1 MNVTVKREW
10 IPAFPVLGLPI
21 LECLVHIIDEHSYN
35 IWHDVINNPSF
46 RMWLIREYGW
56 TEADSISFTF
66 DRKLDDKR
74 ATYRVFIRNT
84 VPRLDGT
91 TWYQME
97 IVRVE
102 TWTSKNI
109 PMLVLL
115 VVALL
120 FLLFSLVRYA
130 IGLLM

>member
-1 MNVTVKREW
+1 
-10 IPAFPVLGLPI
+10 
-21 LECLVHIIDEHSYN
+21 
-35 IWHDVINNPSF
+35 
-46 RMWLIREYGW
+46 MWLIREYGW